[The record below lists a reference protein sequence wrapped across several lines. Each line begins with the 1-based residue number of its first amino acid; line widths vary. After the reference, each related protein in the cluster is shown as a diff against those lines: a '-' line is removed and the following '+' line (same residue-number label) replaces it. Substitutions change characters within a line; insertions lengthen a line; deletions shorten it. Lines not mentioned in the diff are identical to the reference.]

1 MAENYN
7 SRWTG
12 EQIDDAVGRA
22 RQGSIITGAEATTL
36 AAGSAATAAVEGNVL
51 KIGVPVGADGARGPE
66 GPAGPAYTLTDT
78 DKNAIAAAVKASLTT
93 ETLNITYED
102 GTTRVLE
109 VYVK

>member
-12 EQIDDAVGRA
+12 EQIDDAVGLA

-51 KIGVPVGADGARGPE
+51 KIGVPM